1 MSPIFVRP
9 VREQLE
15 HDRLI
20 RHLQAKF
27 TRKYEVGANLGD
39 EQVAPLKVGANTFFP
54 DLTLSTGGKVV
65 GVIEVETGESVNN
78 LEAMSQWLHFSRV
91 KVPFSLYVPVM
102 SYDTTRR
109 LCEALGVTVSEIWT
123 YRGAM
128 EGFDLLRM
136 FHDVKA
142 AARAPKR
149 VLEAQARIRRRGT
162 GSLAA
167 KSGKPVRPVRLPSKA
182 TKRVAKAPKPTKTT
196 KTKKSTKKAASAT
209 RKSSKALSARKAAP
223 ARSSR
228 ATKAGARKK

>member
-1 MSPIFVRP
+1 VSPIFVRP

-27 TRKYEVGANLGD
+27 TRKFEVGANLGD

-136 FHDVKA
+136 FHDAKA

-167 KSGKPVRPVRLPSKA
+167 KTGRPVRTVSPPKPASK
-182 TKRVAKAPKPTKTT
+182 TKRVAKVAKPAKA
-196 KTKKSTKKAASAT
+196 TKKSTKKAGTA
-209 RKSSKALSARKAAP
+209 RRSSKASSARKASP